1 MAIEFD
7 SDFVFKMAAD
17 YIRRGYKVVRLHWP
31 NADGTCSCGEALH
44 SRGEKQEKQ
53 RGKHPFYKS
62 WQKNAC
68 DDEEVVSDWVNA
80 GRPFNIGVQLGPRS
94 GIIDVEWD
102 NERAKQFAEEMGL
115 TEIET
120 PTFISGR
127 SEHRIF
133 LWDSAMESLT
143 AGVVKPSGLEVRT
156 GAGDS
161 GIQSVFPPSM
171 HWSGVQY
178 RWKDGFGLDDVPV
191 QPLPDHFLR
200 MIVNLGDDA
209 GAKAGGESSEST
221 KHNRGLLHSGAGE
234 GERHDFVKN
243 VSCRLVF
250 NEKHAYS
257 QKIQADLVRMVDCI
271 NRDVCK
277 PPLDIS
283 EVASLVSW
291 ACDRKRKM
299 TETGVAIPS
308 TPEEVETFV
317 STPEEDERDV
327 SPVSRGWAL
336 HGLAWSETTV
346 KEGDKATTV
355 SEWMPG
361 NWKIQMIESDP
372 PEIVLI
378 VPNWSKLPGGGKITM
393 PLADYLD
400 ARAVAKRIF
409 ETTRR
414 IIVDADTKEWHA
426 IWRGLP
432 AKGTGD
438 KRRPRVDGLAVKLMA
453 NKKREDDVEVGAS
466 SLRYAVVAG
475 WLLEAFKRATKPRN
489 EETPEPNESG
499 RPCWVKPEEMWFKW
513 AKTWEE
519 IERMHIL
526 NAGERAKMRRIIC
539 DEVGAEDL
547 HEIRYLFGG
556 VRHAYVVFDS
566 RWISAVER
574 LAAGRKLDEEIPV

>member
-1 MAIEFD
+1 MAFEFD
-7 SDFVFKMAAD
+7 HNAMFKMAAD
-17 YIRRGYKVVRLHWP
+17 YISRGFKVVNLHWP
-31 NADGTCSCGEALH
+31 NADGTCSCGRATH
-44 SRGEKQEKQ
+44 RVGGAQEKQ
-53 RGKHPFYKS
+53 RGKHPTEDE
-62 WQKNAC
+62 WQLHAC
-68 DDEEVVSDWVNA
+68 DNEDIVSGWIDS
-80 GRPFNIGVQLGPRS
+80 GRPFNLGVQLGPKS

-102 NERAKQFAEEMGL
+102 NERAKLFAEELGL
-115 TEIET
+115 TDIET
-120 PTFISGR
+120 PTFVSGR

-133 LWDSAMESLT
+133 LWDAAMEALPSGL
-143 AGVVKPSGLEVRT
+143 VKPRGLEVRA
-156 GAGDS
+156 GAKGS
-161 GIQSVFPPSM
+161 GIQSVFPPSW

-178 RWKDGFGLDDVPV
+178 RWKEGFGLDDVAI
-191 QPLPDHFLR
+191 QPLPEHFLR
-200 MIVNLGDDA
+200 MIVNLGEDA
-209 GAKAGGESSEST
+209 GAKSGGEPSENT
-221 KHNRGLLHSGAGE
+221 KHNRGLLHNGAGE
-234 GERHDFVKN
+234 GERHEFIKN
-243 VSCRLVF
+243 VACRFVF
-250 NEKHAYS
+250 NEPNAHS
-257 QKIQADLVRMVDCI
+257 QKIQADLVKFVDCV
-271 NRDVCK
+271 NQAQCK
-277 PPLDIS
+277 PALDIS

-299 TETGVAIPS
+299 KETGTTIPAS
-308 TPEEVETFV
+308 PEEIEAFV

-336 HGLAWSETTV
+336 HGLAWSETIV
-346 KEGDKATTV
+346 KEGGKEV
-355 SEWMPG
+355 IVGEWMPG

-372 PEIVLI
+372 PEIVLL

-393 PLADYLD
+393 PLSDYLD

-414 IIVDADTKEWHA
+414 IIVDADTKEWHS

-432 AKGTGD
+432 AKGSGD

-574 LAAGRKLDEEIPV
+574 LAAGRKLDEETPI